1 MRRMILLIMTI
12 LGVAF
17 LILTVVM
24 FGIFHQQTQGMVP
37 MEGTIE
43 SWDQDHPIVTYTVD
57 GQEYIYHPNVSS
69 SVHWHVSS
77 SVHWPVGSPYR
88 LMVNPGAP
96 HLVTDYFLVMMG
108 GIFGLTA
115 IIMLGIG
122 FTIWA
127 VMGRGER
134 RREDILQFGLRA
146 TAVIVELKQNRAVQV
161 NNRHPWVAIATC
173 LHPSTRE
180 EVTLKSHML
189 WYPAVAE
196 GDKIDVAFDP
206 MDERRYA
213 MDIPE
218 EKKGATPSSP

>member
-1 MRRMILLIMTI
+1 MRRVILLIMSFI
-12 LGVAF
+12 GVMF
-17 LILTVVM
+17 LIPTVVM

-69 SVHWHVSS
+69 SVHW
-77 SVHWPVGSPYR
+77 PVGSPYR

-96 HLVTDYFLVMMG
+96 QLVTDYFLVMMG

-115 IIMLGIG
+115 IITLGIG

-180 EVTLKSHML
+180 EMTLKSHML
-189 WYPAVAE
+189 WKPAVTV

-213 MDIPE
+213 MAIPE
-218 EKKGATPSSP
+218 ETT